1 MANNKTVNLLPEVFR
16 TDTNKKF
23 LNATLDQLVSDSN
36 FQKINGYIGRR
47 FSPTAKSTD
56 YYIKESSALRQN
68 YQLEPS
74 AVIKNKSGNIEF
86 FGNYIDL
93 LQQIEY
99 YGGNIADHDRL
110 FKSKSYSYNG
120 LFDFDKFV
128 NFNQY
133 YWLPNGPATVTVSSA
148 GAATEG
154 NIIVTRDTVSGSY
167 KFSTEDGASN
177 PELFLVYGGTYN
189 FVVNQPGIPFWIQ
202 TEPGTSGLRLGQPNT
217 SSRQILGVTNNG
229 EDVGTVTFTVPM
241 PDAQDSYNSLN
252 LAYEVDIAVDI
263 PYNQVQGLTVAEIV
277 ANGGLDGATTN
288 FSTKRI
294 IFVGQSYSNA
304 DWTPVDVFD
313 AEPVPVQDR
322 YTVWTINLI
331 DDGNGGQV
339 VDLVNPLPITNTQ
352 KVFVLG
358 GVSYANTQY
367 LIASSKWSRIPPI
380 TAAAPYLYYQDNLA
394 STMTGSIRLINAI
407 GTLINVDT
415 EILGKTYFKSPSGVT
430 FTNGLKIQFDSSVTP
445 TSYANK
451 LFYVEGVGTSIKL
464 VSVEQTDSVGQYIT
478 DPTTH
483 DYITI
488 NRASVDRNAWSRTN
502 RWFHIDVITA
512 TATYLDQLPSVT
524 QAQRAL
530 RPIIEFEPDL
540 QLFNQGSVAKDQVDI
555 LDLIKITNAFL
566 QVENHST
573 NNNQCADITVSG
585 TTFRFNVG
593 DRIIFAADTDPLVKN
608 KIYVVSIFNLTNDP
622 ITPDYRVHLE
632 LAQDSAI
639 AVNETM
645 WTSKIY
651 TVNGLV
657 TDEEYWFDG
666 ATWSKAQQKTA
677 YNQSPLFDIFT
688 SNNVSLSHRGDSSTF
703 VGTRIL
709 SYKLGSGRTDQV
721 LGFPLSYRN
730 FQNVGDI
737 EFSNDFDADTYQY
750 LINKVPVVEP
760 VNNYFIRKNTVN
772 GGYVFRNV
780 WTENKEP
787 TKQYQIFNYTF
798 TGETNYFVVDVAPES
813 ANGSANLIVY
823 RNNGKILD
831 TVDTTDYSV
840 VTVNGKQAVR
850 VNINILTV
858 GDGITIKIYSN
869 TVSTIGAYE
878 IPKNLDLNSLNSTF
892 ASLTL
897 GQIRNHLVTLTHNT
911 NQVVGVV
918 PGVSNLRDLSIKD
931 STGSILQHQ
940 SPAIYSNLFLLDRDV
955 NFIKSAEYAQKEY
968 TKFKNKFL
976 ELSLTSGLV
985 DTNDIPSSVD
995 AIVGEINRYKNS
1007 KFAWYYSDMVPY
1019 GNNIQPLTTY
1029 QILDAAIRQ
1038 YEITTIFDD
1047 TQLSDRAVLVYYAT
1061 TKKDTYGN
1069 LVLDNNNAPII
1080 VSKRALVK
1088 GRDYYFNQDRPAVTL
1103 TNQVAQLYND
1113 LIIVKDYISTN
1124 GSYVP
1129 ETPTKLGLYPKFVP
1143 SIFTDDTYLTPTTV
1157 VQGHDGSLT
1166 PTFGDYRDQMLLEL
1180 ETRIYNNIKVTYDST
1195 LIDIYNYLPGRF
1207 RDTDYNL
1214 NEFNTILT
1222 TSFLKW
1228 IGSNRVNYTNN
1239 NSYNSNEPFSWS
1251 YKNFYDVI
1259 DGRQLPGSWRAIFK
1273 YYYDTDRPHQ
1283 APWEMLGFSGKPTW
1297 WENRYGPAP
1306 YTGGNLVLW
1315 TDLSL
1320 GYIYGED
1327 RYDIRFARPDLLRII
1342 PVDDAGNLR
1351 SPDKFL
1357 VANFSSI
1364 KTNSSFAV
1372 GDIGP
1377 AENAWRRSSDY
1388 SFALQQI
1395 LALMNPGFYFGTL
1408 MNVDNYNINPYL
1420 NQVALSDTLQRIT
1433 PTSIKIN
1440 GLVNGSRQRTV
1451 GYINWIG
1458 DYLTSLGINPG
1469 VKIINYLSSLNV
1481 QLSYKL
1487 AGFTGK
1493 NYIKVLA
1500 EQSSPTSTNQSIVIP
1515 DNNYEI
1521 FLNKSTPVKKIN
1533 YSAVIVQR
1541 SGNGWTIS
1549 GYDIENPFFTI
1560 IPSLA
1565 NNNAAR
1571 VEVGSTVAVIYQDFQ
1586 NYKIRIPYGYEF
1598 NTRQQ
1603 VVDFL
1608 ISYGRYLIGQGMR
1621 FDAYSDLLNTTQD
1634 WTLSAREFLTWSQQG
1649 WRSGSLLV
1657 LSPIIDQ
1664 IVIENATGTVDYIE
1678 NNIYGSKLLDQ
1689 DNNIIKNSQF
1699 TVVRYGNQFKLNAHG
1714 GQTIGFAQ
1722 LNVVQYEHALIFDN
1736 ATLFNDIIY
1745 KPELGNRQFRLKL
1758 VGNRTGAWNGQL
1770 DIPGFVYNNGVIDEW
1785 TANTDYRKGSLVTHK
1800 NNYYVALT
1808 NLIGTTEFL
1817 SSQWKQIAENQIKTG
1832 LLNNLS
1838 YSAQEFDNLYDI
1850 NNQPQNLQLN
1860 KFSNGLI
1867 GFRERSY
1874 LTDLG
1879 LDIETQAKFYQG
1891 YIKQKG
1897 TRNAVDAFNQVSL
1910 NNVQSSIETFEEWAV
1925 RVGEYGAT
1933 DSNDFVEIVLDEQ
1946 VFTSDPETL
1955 VLLNTG
1961 GTVPDQIVG
1970 ITPENLWHRPNYYNP
1985 NLLTD
1990 QTVPK
1995 DISIPITAGYVNLAD
2010 VDATLFD
2017 IREYTILNNILYNI
2031 GAGYKIWVA
2040 KDFAGDWNVYR
2051 VNETDNFVIEMS
2063 YALNGLALVTT
2074 YGSHNFDIGDVVA
2087 IRNFDTDFDGFY
2099 RVFDLDTSNTFYVV
2113 AARNAATLQKL
2124 SAVSGSGLLF
2134 QLESMRVDNSSG
2146 IISKEPLDKWRA
2158 NDIVWADN
2166 DQGEGRWSVYEKFDV
2181 WSSNAIAVLSSE
2193 EYVRDSLYGTAVKIS
2208 RNGGTLLA
2216 GQPSGVSATDADVV
2230 RTFSIDQNTNQFLES
2245 DPIKALVKLS
2255 TVGSNLK
2262 FGTSIDSG
2270 TNVLAIGA
2278 PGSLT
2283 NQGLVFLYN
2292 YNSGLSSNFAQI
2304 LRAPDGA
2311 ADDLFGQSISMSKDD
2326 RWIYVGAPGANK
2338 VYVYGVTTPTTRI
2351 YSVNI
2356 KDYINLTLDP
2366 DTGIYVAPVEF
2377 TLSFTP
2383 VSIDTLVVTGDNHTY
2398 VANVDFTLA
2407 GNIVTFVEP
2416 VNDIVITFK
2425 QARAY
2430 KLIATLTPPAVS
2442 GVTYNAWG
2450 SSIKTTTD
2458 GKEIVIGDPRATV
2471 NGTLLAG
2478 VSTVHQRIVESFIGD
2493 GTRNTF
2499 TPRRSLPTPYEDL
2512 IVTVDGV
2519 EQTFVGNYFVNGNSV
2534 QFVQAPTRGSVVQV
2548 EINQFGLVKVL
2559 GLDNIDNQARFGY
2572 AVDICNLNCSVYVGA
2587 PYYTRPEYYAGRVY
2601 RYVNQGRVYGTI
2613 TGTAVDP
2620 TLTLGNSIFING
2632 IEVLFTGT
2640 TVASVATDINA
2651 AHIPG
2656 ITALVVDGQL
2666 IINSTV
2672 TVANKRLDILPGVG
2686 ADPLADLGLE
2696 VYAFTQAIEHPNT
2709 DNTQRFGTT
2718 VKVSDTAN
2726 TLFVGSSG
2734 ATATEL
2740 QTMDQGDTTLD
2751 QDSTRLLNVTPSSGA
2766 VFVFDYVA
2774 TKPDNV
2780 VTPGQFVSVE
2790 EIVSDYAQPGA
2801 NFGASIDAVNGMLVI
2816 GADRDSRMVLDA
2828 GEVYSYI
2835 NDGNKPSWQLIRQH
2849 NAKVD
2854 TANLNRM
2861 FVYNKKTNEIQTNL
2875 DIIDPAKGKIL
2886 GIAEQELD
2894 YITSYDPAKYN
2905 QSNPVIDTFQPQTA
2919 EDSAR
2924 TPFTFNYVG
2933 TTAAW
2938 GAKQVGQLWWNLDA
2952 CRYIDYEQDTL
2963 VYRSKNWGKLFPG
2976 STIEVCEWVE
2986 SSTPP
2991 ASYTGSGTPKFND
3004 NSTYSLSYNVDGATG
3019 VIVNKYYF
3027 WVVNKNTSDPFAANK
3042 TKTAADVA
3050 NIIENPQNA
3059 GVSYAA
3065 AIRKDAFNLY
3075 NINHYISDTDAILQ
3089 IAYSIV
3095 PNENIIHSEYELIK
3109 ENTVAS
3115 AIPAKIIN
3123 KIVDSLV
3130 GETVD
3135 HRLVPNPKL
3144 PHNQQTGIESRP
3156 MQSVFKNRFAALQTF
3171 VDYCNQVMIQH
3182 PVALEFDTQKFYTN
3196 DAYPEAN
3203 SGAWNLKT
3211 SNYEDIDYID
3221 KTALPIG
3228 YKILVTEDTQYDG
3241 LWTIYEL
3248 GSDRKFVLK
3257 RVQTYRTDQYIDLVD
3272 WYDSTFN
3279 VSQETNW
3286 IVQTL
3291 SELETIRPQLIA
3303 DDIVLVNN
3311 DGSGRYAYYR
3321 ANVDKS
3327 TTLVGLQNGTIQIS
3341 AALYDPTVNN
3351 TAFGSGDFD
3360 TNRFDEH
3367 PVEEIRNIFA
3377 AIQSDIFVKYLDAE
3391 FNKLFFVLVN
3401 YLLSEQKST
3410 DWIFKTSF
3418 ISVLHKIRKLDQ
3430 YPSYIRDNQTYYQEY
3445 INEVKPYRT
3454 QIREYV
3460 LDYTG
3465 DDLFG
3470 GNITDFDLPSRYDS
3484 STKIYH
3490 SPTVSNIEDPD
3501 FMASLPTALRAEY
3514 SNWYNNYK
3522 YRVSSIELYD
3532 AGGAY
3537 VTAPNV
3543 TITGGGGTGARAT
3556 ANIWTGNGTVRS
3568 VTVTN
3573 PGTGYITRPN
3583 VTIEGNARAIA
3594 RMHSVYYK
3602 IDTANSYNTVRSI
3615 SSTIKF
3621 DRINYTSNIVDWRP
3635 NTVYYLGDTVRYDG
3649 DNDSDKVY
3657 RANVSSVPA
3666 STIFDYTQYVKVA
3679 ANEFDNANDRTI
3691 GYYTPGTGMPA
3702 RDLEQLY
3709 TGIGY
3714 PGVKVSGIE
3723 YDQKVSVTSDVI
3735 QFFAGNSTI
3744 YSKDIGKFNFNKAD
3758 LAASQTVK
3766 VTGSSLNNNTWTISV
3781 VQDDRAVVFSADVGI
3796 VVKDEPAGAPITL
3809 TYYNENNPLDMD
3821 SIIQSSYLDTALGT
3835 RPEDIDITGGAY
3847 VDRYSSHAPEEL
3859 IPGRLY
3865 DNLNIEVWTQ
3875 MYSGTANVGYR
3886 IYHGMNND
3894 SSTQLMLELSDTIT
3908 VANVYPEPTY
3918 ISQVYLDHVNPL
3930 ANTAV
3935 AFGPGVQSI
3944 TSDRIPVYD
3953 YYEHGIDRLGFVVAD
3968 DRSIYVND
3976 VDQEVTVVGVRKNS
3990 WPEYYTISP
3999 ANITVLTSNL
4009 NITDTTIRV
4018 ADASVLPPPGI
4029 EALLPGV
4036 VFINGEKIT
4045 YYGRN
4050 LATNTLSQI
4059 RRGVD
4064 GTGAR
4069 LVHVAGSRVV
4079 DSSEPQR
4086 LTTNSHLTT
4095 WINAP
4100 TSNVSVPL
4108 VDKFHRSI
4116 VSNSGANI
4124 TTTVTQTLAG
4134 LENSS
4139 TPEALAIRLAAGL
4152 LG

>member
-23 LNATLDQLVSDSN
+23 LNATVDQLVSDPN
-36 FQKINGYIGRR
+36 FQKINGYIGRQ
-47 FSPTAKSTD
+47 FSPTAKSAD

-74 AVIKNKSGNIEF
+74 VVIKNKSGDTEF

-110 FKSKSYSYNG
+110 FKNKSYSYNG

-133 YWLPNGPATVTVSSA
+133 YWLPNGPDTVTVSST
-148 GAATEG
+148 GAVTEA
-154 NIIVTRDTVSGSY
+154 NIVVTRDTVTGSY

-177 PELFLVYGGTYN
+177 PELFLVHSGTYK
-189 FVVNQPGIPFWIQ
+189 FIVNQPGIPFWIQ
-202 TEPGTSGLRLGQPNT
+202 TESGTSGLRLGQPNT
-217 SSRQILGVTNNG
+217 SSRQILGVINNG
-229 EDVGTVTFTVPM
+229 EDVGTVTFTVPA
-241 PDAQDSYNSLN
+241 PNAQDSYNSLN
-252 LAYEVDIAVDI
+252 LAYEVDIAVSI
-263 PYNQVQGLTVAEIV
+263 PYNRVQGLTVAEIV

-288 FSTKRI
+288 FSTKKI
-294 IFVGQSYSNA
+294 IFVGQTYTDA
-304 DWTPVDVFD
+304 DWTPLNVFD
-313 AEPVPVQDR
+313 ADPVPAQDR
-322 YTVWTINLI
+322 YTVWTINLV

-339 VDLVNPLPITNTQ
+339 VNLVNPLPITNTQ

-367 LIASSKWSRIPPI
+367 LINSGKWSRIPVI
-380 TAAAPYLYYQDNLA
+380 TAAAPYLYYQDNLV
-394 STMTGSIRLINAI
+394 STMTGSLRLIDAA
-407 GTLINVDT
+407 GTPINVDT
-415 EILGKTYFKSPSGVT
+415 EILGKTYFKSPNGVT
-430 FTNGLKIQFDSSVTP
+430 FTNGLKIQFDSSVMP

-451 LFYVEGVGTSIKL
+451 LFYVEGVGTAIKL
-464 VSVEQTDSVGQYIT
+464 VSIEQTDSIGTYIT

-488 NRASVDRNAWSRTN
+488 NRASIDRNAWSRTN

-512 TATYLDQLPSVT
+512 AATYLNQLPSVT

-540 QLFNQGSVAKDQVDI
+540 QLFNQGSIAKDQVDI
-555 LDLIKITNAFL
+555 LELTKITNAFL
-566 QVENHST
+566 QVENYST
-573 NNNQCADITVSG
+573 DNDQYADIDVGGSTI
-585 TTFRFNVG
+585 RFNAG
-593 DRIIFAADTDPLVKN
+593 DRIVFAADTDPLVIN
-608 KIYVVSIFNLTNDP
+608 KIYVVSIFNLTNNQE
-622 ITPDYRVHLE
+622 TPDYRVHLE

-639 AVNETM
+639 AVDETM
-645 WTSKIY
+645 WVRKIY

-666 ATWSKAQQKTA
+666 AAWYNAQKKTG

-688 SNNVSLSHRGDSSTF
+688 GNNVSLSRRGDSSTF

-750 LINKVPVVEP
+750 LVNKVPVVEP
-760 VNNYFIRKNTVN
+760 VNNYFIRKNTDA

-780 WTENKEP
+780 WTENKEK
-787 TKQYQIFNYTF
+787 TKQYQVFSYTF
-798 TGETNYFVVDVAPES
+798 TGETNYFVIDILPKYTS
-813 ANGSANLIVY
+813 GSANLIVY
-823 RNNGKILD
+823 RNNGKTLD
-831 TVDTTDYSV
+831 TLDPVDYSIV
-840 VTVNGKQAVR
+840 SVNGKQAVR
-850 VNINILTV
+850 VNVNILTV
-858 GDGITIKIYSN
+858 GDSITIKIYS
-869 TVSTIGAYE
+869 TSVSALGAYE
-878 IPKNLDLNSLNSTF
+878 IPKNLDLNGLNSTF

-897 GQIRNHLVTLTHNT
+897 GQIRNHLVTLAHNT

-918 PGVSNLRDLSIKD
+918 PGVSNLRDVSIKNN
-931 STGSILQHQ
+931 TGSILQHQ

-955 NFIKSAEYAQKEY
+955 NFIKSTEYAQKEY

-995 AIVGEINRYKNS
+995 AIVSEINRYKNS

-1019 GNNIQPLTTY
+1019 GSNLQPSTTY
-1029 QILDAAIRQ
+1029 QILNPAIRQ

-1069 LVLDNNNAPII
+1069 LVLDANNNPI
-1080 VSKRALVK
+1080 VLSKRALVK
-1088 GRDYYFNQDRPAVTL
+1088 DRDYYFNQDRPAVTL

-1129 ETPTKLGLYPKFVP
+1129 ETPTKLGLYPKFIP
-1143 SIFTDDTYLTPTTV
+1143 SIFTDDTYLTPATV
-1157 VQGHDGSLT
+1157 IQGHDGSIT
-1166 PTFGDYRDQMLLEL
+1166 PSFGDYRDQMLLEL
-1180 ETRIYNNIKVTYDST
+1180 ETRIYNNIKVNYNST
-1195 LIDIYNYLPGRF
+1195 LIDLYDYLPGRF
-1207 RDTDYNL
+1207 RTTDYNL
-1214 NEFNTILT
+1214 TEFNNILT

-1228 IGSNRVNYTNN
+1228 IGTNRVNYTNN
-1239 NSYNSNEPFSWS
+1239 SSYNSNDPFSWN

-1259 DGRQLPGSWRAIFK
+1259 NGSQLPGSWRAVFK
-1273 YYYDTDRPHQ
+1273 HYYDTDRPHRT
-1283 APWEMLGFSGKPTW
+1283 PWEMLGFSEKPAW
-1297 WENRYGPAP
+1297 WENSYGPAP

-1320 GYIYGED
+1320 GYIRGEN
-1327 RYDIRFARPDLLRII
+1327 RYDTRFARPDLLKII

-1351 SPDKFL
+1351 SPNQFL
-1357 VANFSSI
+1357 VANFDSI
-1364 KTNSSFAV
+1364 KTNASFAV

-1388 SFALQQI
+1388 PFALQQI
-1395 LALMNPGFYFGTL
+1395 VALMNPGFYFGTL
-1408 MNVDNYNINPYL
+1408 MNVDNYNVNPYL

-1433 PTSIKIN
+1433 PTAIKIN
-1440 GLVNGSRQRTV
+1440 GLVGGTRQRTV

-1469 VKIINYLSSLNV
+1469 VKIINYLSSLTV

-1487 AGFTGK
+1487 AGFTSK
-1493 NYIKVLA
+1493 NYVKILA

-1521 FLNKSTPVKKIN
+1521 FLNKSTPIKKIN

-1549 GYDIENPFFTI
+1549 GYDIEDPFFTI

-1571 VEVGSTVAVIYQDFQ
+1571 IEVGSTVAVIYQDFQ

-1621 FDAYSDLLNTTQD
+1621 FDAYSNLLDTTQD

-1689 DNNIIKNSQF
+1689 DSNIIKNSQF
-1699 TVVRYGNQFKLNAHG
+1699 TVVRYGNQFKLNAHS

-1736 ATLFNDIIY
+1736 TTLFNDIIY

-1758 VGNRTGAWNGQL
+1758 IGNRTGAWNGQL
-1770 DIPGFVYNNGVIDEW
+1770 DIPGFIYNNGVINDW
-1785 TANTDYRKGSLVTHK
+1785 TANTDYRKGSLVTYK

-1817 SSQWKQIAENQIKTG
+1817 SSQWKQIAQNQIKTG

-1838 YSAQEFDNLYDI
+1838 YSAQEFDNIYDI
-1850 NNQPQNLQLN
+1850 NNQPQNSQLN

-1910 NNVQSSIETFEEWAV
+1910 NNVQSSIETFEEWAL

-1946 VFTSDPETL
+1946 TFTSDPETL
-1955 VLLNTG
+1955 VLLNTND
-1961 GTVPDQIVG
+1961 TAPDQIIG
-1970 ITPENLWHRPNYYNP
+1970 ITPDKLYHRPNYYNP

-1990 QTVPK
+1990 LTVPK
-1995 DISIPITAGYVNLAD
+1995 DIGIPITAGYVNLAD

-2017 IREYTILNNILYNI
+2017 IREYTTLNNILYNV

-2051 VNETDNFVIEMS
+2051 VNETDNFVTEMS
-2063 YALNGLALVTT
+2063 YALNGLALITT
-2074 YGSHNFDIGDVVA
+2074 YGSHNFAIGDVVA

-2124 SAVSGSGLLF
+2124 SAVTGSGLLF
-2134 QLESMRVDNSSG
+2134 HLESMRVDNSSG
-2146 IISKEPLDKWRA
+2146 IISKEPLTKWRT
-2158 NDIVWADN
+2158 NDVIWADN
-2166 DQGEGRWSVYEKFDV
+2166 DQGEGSWGVYKKFDV
-2181 WSSNAIAVLSSE
+2181 WSSNTIVTLASK
-2193 EYVRDSLYGTAVKIS
+2193 EYIRDSLYGTAVKIS
-2208 RNGGTLLA
+2208 RNGGTLLV
-2216 GQPSGVSATDADVV
+2216 GQPSGTSSTDADVV
-2230 RTFSIDQNTNQFLES
+2230 RTFSIDQTTKKFLES
-2245 DPIKALVKLS
+2245 DPIKSLVKLS
-2255 TVGSNLK
+2255 TVGGNLK
-2262 FGTSIDSG
+2262 FGNSIDSG
-2270 TNVLAIGA
+2270 TDIAAIGA
-2278 PGSLT
+2278 PGSLS

-2292 YNSGLSSNFAQI
+2292 YNSGLNSSFAQV

-2351 YSVNI
+2351 YSVVI
-2356 KDYINLTLDP
+2356 QDYINATLDP
-2366 DTGIYVAPVEF
+2366 VTGSYVAPVEF

-2383 VSIDTLVVTGDNHTY
+2383 VSIDTLVVTGDNHIY

-2407 GNIVTFVEP
+2407 GNVVTFVEP
-2416 VNDIVITFK
+2416 VNDVILVFR

-2430 KLIATLTPPAVS
+2430 KLIATLTPPTVS
-2442 GVTYNAWG
+2442 GVTYSHWG

-2458 GKEIVIGDPRATV
+2458 GREIVVGDSRAVV
-2471 NGTLLAG
+2471 NGTQLAG
-2478 VSTVHQRIVESFIGD
+2478 IATVHQRVVESFIGD

-2499 TPRRSLPTPYEDL
+2499 TPYRSLPTEL
-2512 IVTVDGV
+2512 LVTVDSV
-2519 EQTFVGNYFVNGNSV
+2519 EQTYAGNYIVNDRSV
-2534 QFVQAPTRGSVVQV
+2534 QFITAPARGSLVQV
-2548 EINQFGLVKVL
+2548 EINSFNLVKVL
-2559 GLDNIDNQARFGY
+2559 GLDDVNTQARFGY
-2572 AVDICNLNCSVYVGA
+2572 SVDVCNLNCSVYVGA

-2613 TGTAVDP
+2613 TGTVTNP
-2620 TLTLGNSIFING
+2620 TVTRGNSIFVNG
-2632 IEVLFTGT
+2632 IEVVFNGT
-2640 TVASVATDINA
+2640 TVASVAVDINSA
-2651 AHIPG
+2651 YIPG
-2656 ITALVVDGQL
+2656 ITALVIADQL
-2666 IINSTV
+2666 VINSTV
-2672 TVANKRLDILPGVG
+2672 TVPNKRLDILPGWG
-2686 ADPLADLGLE
+2686 QHPLADLGLE
-2696 VYAFTQAIEHPNT
+2696 VYAFVQAIEHPGT
-2709 DNTQRFGTT
+2709 DKIQHFGTT
-2718 VKVSDTAN
+2718 VKVSDTAD
-2726 TLFVGSSG
+2726 TVFVSSTG
-2734 ATATEL
+2734 ATAKEL
-2740 QTMDQGDTTLD
+2740 QTIDQGNTTLD
-2751 QDSTRLLNVTPSSGA
+2751 QDSTRLLNVTPASGA
-2766 VFVFDYVA
+2766 VFVFDYIA
-2774 TKPDNV
+2774 TRPDNIA
-2780 VTPGQFVSVE
+2780 TPGQFINVK
-2790 EIVSDYAQPGA
+2790 EIVSDYAQSGA
-2801 NFGASIDAVNGMLVI
+2801 NFGASIDTVNGLLII

-2828 GEVYSYI
+2828 GEVYSYV
-2835 NDGNKPSWQLIRQH
+2835 NNGNKRSWQLIRQH
-2849 NAKVD
+2849 SYKVD

-2886 GIAEQELD
+2886 GIADQELD

-2919 EDSAR
+2919 EDTAR

-2938 GAKQVGQLWWNLDA
+2938 GAEQVGQLWWNLDA

-2976 STIEVCEWVE
+2976 SMIEVCEWVE
-2986 SSTPP
+2986 SSLPP
-2991 ASYTGSGTPKFND
+2991 ASYTGPGKPKFVD
-3004 NSTYSLSYNVDGATG
+3004 NSTYSLSYNVDNATG

-3065 AIRKDAFNLY
+3065 AIRTDAFNLY
-3075 NINHYISDTDAILQ
+3075 NINQYVSDSNAILQ

-3109 ENTVAS
+3109 ENTATS
-3115 AIPAKIIN
+3115 IIPAKIIN

-3130 GETVD
+3130 GETTD

-3144 PHNQQTGIESRP
+3144 PSNQQTGIESRP
-3156 MQSVFKNRFAALQTF
+3156 MQSVFKNRFAALRTF
-3171 VDYCNQVMIQH
+3171 VDYCNQVMIQY
-3182 PVALEFDTQKFYTN
+3182 PIVLEFDTQKFYTS
-3196 DAYPEAN
+3196 DAYPAAN
-3203 SGAWNLKT
+3203 SGQWDFKT
-3211 SNYEDIDYID
+3211 SNYEDLAYID
-3221 KTALPIG
+3221 RTVLPTG
-3228 YKILVTEDTQYDG
+3228 YRILVTADAQYKG

-3248 GSDRKFVLK
+3248 DAGKEFTLQ
-3257 RVQTYRTDQYIDLVD
+3257 RVQTYRTDQYVDLVD

-3279 VSQETNW
+3279 TSQETNR

-3291 SELETIRPQLIA
+3291 AELETIRAQLVT

-3321 ANVDKS
+3321 ANADKS

-3341 AALYDPTVNN
+3341 SALYDSTVDN

-3391 FNKLFFVLVN
+3391 FNKLFFVLIN

-3418 ISVLHKIRKLDQ
+3418 ISILHKIRKLDQ

-3465 DDLFG
+3465 NDVFG
-3470 GNITDFDLPSRYDS
+3470 GNVTDFDLPSGYDS
-3484 STKIYH
+3484 TTKTYH

-3501 FMASLPTALRAEY
+3501 FMAALPAALRSEY
-3514 SNWYNNYK
+3514 SNWYNNHK
-3522 YRVSSIELYD
+3522 YQVSSIEVYNF
-3532 AGGAY
+3532 GGNY
-3537 VTAPNV
+3537 TSVPNV
-3543 TITGGGGTGARAT
+3543 TITGGGGSGAKAT
-3556 ANIWTGNGTVRS
+3556 ANIWNGNGTVRS
-3568 VTVTN
+3568 ITVTN

-3583 VTIEGNARAIA
+3583 VVIEGNARAIA
-3594 RMHSVYYK
+3594 RMHNVYYK
-3602 IDTANSYNTVRSI
+3602 IDTANNYNTVRSI

-3621 DRINYTSNIVDWRP
+3621 DRINYTSNVVDWTP
-3635 NTVYYLGDTVRYDG
+3635 NTVYHLGDTVRYTG
-3649 DNDSDKVY
+3649 ENNPNKVF
-3657 RANVSSVPA
+3657 RANVSEVPA
-3666 STIFDYTQYVKVA
+3666 SDIFDYTQYIAVA

-3691 GYYTPGTGMPA
+3691 GYYTPGAGMPA

-3714 PGVKVSGIE
+3714 PGVKVSGIK

-3744 YSKDIGKFNFNKAD
+3744 YTTDIGKFNFSKAD
-3758 LAASQTVK
+3758 LAAGQTIE
-3766 VTGSSLNNNTWTISV
+3766 VTGSSLNNHVWTINII
-3781 VQDDRAVVFSADVGI
+3781 QDNRAIVYNADAGV
-3796 VVKDEPAGAPITL
+3796 VVKDEPAGVPITL

-3821 SIIQSSYLDTALGT
+3821 TVIQSSYLDTALGT
-3835 RPEDIDITGGAY
+3835 RPEDINVTGGAY
-3847 VDRYSSHAPEEL
+3847 VDQYSSHAPEEL

-3894 SSTQLMLELSDTIT
+3894 SATQLMLELSDTIT
-3908 VANVYPEPTY
+3908 VANTYPEPTY
-3918 ISQVYLDHVNPL
+3918 ISQVYLDHTNPL

-3935 AFGPGVQSI
+3935 AFGPGVESI

-3953 YYEHGIDRLGFVVAD
+3953 YYQHGIDRLGFVAAD

-3976 VDQEVTVVGVRKNS
+3976 VDQAVTVVGVRKNS

-3999 ANITVLTSNL
+3999 NNITVLTSNL
-4009 NITDTTIRV
+4009 HITDTTIHV
-4018 ADASVLPPPGI
+4018 ANASVLPPPGA
-4029 EALLPGV
+4029 EALLPGM

-4045 YYGRN
+4045 YYGRDIV
-4050 LATNTLSQI
+4050 TNTLSQI

-4079 DSSEPQR
+4079 DSGETQR
-4086 LTTNSHLTT
+4086 LITNSHLTT

-4100 TSNVSVPL
+4100 TGNVSVPL
-4108 VDKFHRSI
+4108 VDKFHHSI

-4124 TTTVTQTLAG
+4124 STTVTQRLAG

-4139 TPEALAIRLAAGL
+4139 TPEAIAIRLAAGL
-4152 LG
+4152 PG

>member
-1 MANNKTVNLLPEVFR
+1 MP
-16 TDTNKKF
+16 
-23 LNATLDQLVSDSN
+23 
-36 FQKINGYIGRR
+36 
-47 FSPTAKSTD
+47 
-56 YYIKESSALRQN
+56 
-68 YQLEPS
+68 
-74 AVIKNKSGNIEF
+74 
-86 FGNYIDL
+86 
-93 LQQIEY
+93 
-99 YGGNIADHDRL
+99 
-110 FKSKSYSYNG
+110 
-120 LFDFDKFV
+120 
-128 NFNQY
+128 
-133 YWLPNGPATVTVSSA
+133 
-148 GAATEG
+148 
-154 NIIVTRDTVSGSY
+154 
-167 KFSTEDGASN
+167 
-177 PELFLVYGGTYN
+177 
-189 FVVNQPGIPFWIQ
+189 QP
-202 TEPGTSGLRLGQPNT
+202 
-217 SSRQILGVTNNG
+217 
-229 EDVGTVTFTVPM
+229 
-241 PDAQDSYNSLN
+241 
-252 LAYEVDIAVDI
+252 
-263 PYNQVQGLTVAEIV
+263 
-277 ANGGLDGATTN
+277 
-288 FSTKRI
+288 
-294 IFVGQSYSNA
+294 
-304 DWTPVDVFD
+304 
-313 AEPVPVQDR
+313 
-322 YTVWTINLI
+322 
-331 DDGNGGQV
+331 
-339 VDLVNPLPITNTQ
+339 
-352 KVFVLG
+352 
-358 GVSYANTQY
+358 
-367 LIASSKWSRIPPI
+367 
-380 TAAAPYLYYQDNLA
+380 
-394 STMTGSIRLINAI
+394 
-407 GTLINVDT
+407 
-415 EILGKTYFKSPSGVT
+415 
-430 FTNGLKIQFDSSVTP
+430 
-445 TSYANK
+445 
-451 LFYVEGVGTSIKL
+451 
-464 VSVEQTDSVGQYIT
+464 
-478 DPTTH
+478 
-483 DYITI
+483 
-488 NRASVDRNAWSRTN
+488 
-502 RWFHIDVITA
+502 
-512 TATYLDQLPSVT
+512 
-524 QAQRAL
+524 
-530 RPIIEFEPDL
+530 
-540 QLFNQGSVAKDQVDI
+540 
-555 LDLIKITNAFL
+555 
-566 QVENHST
+566 
-573 NNNQCADITVSG
+573 
-585 TTFRFNVG
+585 
-593 DRIIFAADTDPLVKN
+593 
-608 KIYVVSIFNLTNDP
+608 
-622 ITPDYRVHLE
+622 
-632 LAQDSAI
+632 
-639 AVNETM
+639 
-645 WTSKIY
+645 
-651 TVNGLV
+651 
-657 TDEEYWFDG
+657 
-666 ATWSKAQQKTA
+666 
-677 YNQSPLFDIFT
+677 
-688 SNNVSLSHRGDSSTF
+688 
-703 VGTRIL
+703 
-709 SYKLGSGRTDQV
+709 
-721 LGFPLSYRN
+721 
-730 FQNVGDI
+730 
-737 EFSNDFDADTYQY
+737 
-750 LINKVPVVEP
+750 
-760 VNNYFIRKNTVN
+760 
-772 GGYVFRNV
+772 
-780 WTENKEP
+780 
-787 TKQYQIFNYTF
+787 
-798 TGETNYFVVDVAPES
+798 
-813 ANGSANLIVY
+813 
-823 RNNGKILD
+823 
-831 TVDTTDYSV
+831 
-840 VTVNGKQAVR
+840 
-850 VNINILTV
+850 
-858 GDGITIKIYSN
+858 
-869 TVSTIGAYE
+869 
-878 IPKNLDLNSLNSTF
+878 
-892 ASLTL
+892 
-897 GQIRNHLVTLTHNT
+897 
-911 NQVVGVV
+911 
-918 PGVSNLRDLSIKD
+918 
-931 STGSILQHQ
+931 
-940 SPAIYSNLFLLDRDV
+940 
-955 NFIKSAEYAQKEY
+955 
-968 TKFKNKFL
+968 
-976 ELSLTSGLV
+976 
-985 DTNDIPSSVD
+985 
-995 AIVGEINRYKNS
+995 
-1007 KFAWYYSDMVPY
+1007 
-1019 GNNIQPLTTY
+1019 
-1029 QILDAAIRQ
+1029 
-1038 YEITTIFDD
+1038 
-1047 TQLSDRAVLVYYAT
+1047 
-1061 TKKDTYGN
+1061 KKDTYGN
-1069 LVLDNNNAPII
+1069 LVLDAKNNPII

-1103 TNQVAQLYND
+1103 TQQVAQLYND
-1113 LIIVKDYISTN
+1113 LIVVKDYISTN

-1157 VQGHDGSLT
+1157 IQGHDGSMT

-1180 ETRIYNNIKVTYDST
+1180 ETRIFNNIKVTYDST
-1195 LIDIYNYLPGRF
+1195 LIDLYDYLPGRF
-1207 RDTDYNL
+1207 RVTDYNL
-1214 NEFNTILT
+1214 TEFNNILT

-1228 IGSNRVNYTNN
+1228 IGSNRVNYTTN
-1239 NSYNSNEPFSWS
+1239 NSYNSNDSFSWN

-1259 DGRQLPGSWRAIFK
+1259 DGKQLPGSWRAVFK
-1273 YYYDTDRPHQ
+1273 YYYDTDRPHR
-1283 APWEMLGFSGKPTW
+1283 APWEMLGFSEKPAW
-1297 WENRYGPAP
+1297 WENRYGAAP

-1327 RYDIRFARPDLLRII
+1327 RYDTRFARPNLLRII

-1364 KTNSSFAV
+1364 KTNASFSV

-1388 SFALQQI
+1388 PFALQQI
-1395 LALMNPGFYFGTL
+1395 ISLMRPGFYFGTL
-1408 MNVDNYNINPYL
+1408 MNVDNYNVNPYL
-1420 NQVALSDTLQRIT
+1420 NQVVFADTLQRIT
-1433 PTSIKIN
+1433 PTAIKIN
-1440 GLVNGSRQRTV
+1440 GLVGGTRQRTV

-1458 DYLTSLGINPG
+1458 DYLTSLGISPG
-1469 VKIINYLSSLNV
+1469 VKIVNYLSSLNV

-1493 NYIKVLA
+1493 NYVKILA

-1521 FLNKSTPVKKIN
+1521 FLNKSTPIKKIN

-1571 VEVGSTVAVIYQDFQ
+1571 VEVGSTVGIIYQDFQ

-1664 IVIENATGTVDYIE
+1664 IVIENTTGTVDYIE

-1689 DNNIIKNSQF
+1689 DSNVIKNSQF
-1699 TVVRYGNQFKLNAHG
+1699 TVIRYGNQFKLKAHS

-1758 VGNRTGAWNGQL
+1758 VGNRTGSWNGQL
-1770 DIPGFVYNNGVIDEW
+1770 DIPGFIYNNGVVDAW
-1785 TANTDYRKGSLVTHK
+1785 TANTDYRKGSLVVYK

-1808 NLIGTTEFL
+1808 NLIGTSEFL

-1838 YSAQEFDNLYDI
+1838 YSAQEFDNFYDV

-1860 KFSNGLI
+1860 KFSNSLI

-1879 LDIETQAKFYQG
+1879 LDIETQVKFYQG

-1897 TRNAVDAFNQVSL
+1897 TRNAVDAFSQVSL
-1910 NNVQSSIETFEEWAV
+1910 NNVQSSIETFEEWAL

-1955 VLLNTG
+1955 VLLNTND
-1961 GTVPDQIVG
+1961 TVPDQIIG
-1970 ITPENLWHRPNYYNP
+1970 ITPENLYHRPNYYNP

-1990 QTVPK
+1990 QTAPK
-1995 DISIPITAGYVNLAD
+1995 DIGIPITAGYVNLAD

-2017 IREYTILNNILYNI
+2017 IREYTTLNNILYNV

-2040 KDFAGDWNVYR
+2040 KDFVDDWNVYR
-2051 VNETDNFVIEMS
+2051 VNETDNFVIEMN

-2074 YGSHNFDIGDVVA
+2074 YGSHNFAIGDVVA

-2124 SAVSGSGLLF
+2124 SSVSGSGLLF

-2166 DQGEGRWSVYEKFDV
+2166 DQGEGRWSVYKKFDV
-2181 WSSNAIAVLSSE
+2181 WKSNTIVTLASK
-2193 EYVRDSLYGTAVKIS
+2193 EYIRDSLYGTAVKIS
-2208 RNGGTLLA
+2208 RNGGTLLV
-2216 GQPSGVSATDADVV
+2216 GQPSGMSATDADVV

-2255 TVGSNLK
+2255 TVGGNLK

-2338 VYVYGVTTPTTRI
+2338 VYVYGVTTPTTSI
-2351 YSVNI
+2351 YSVDV
-2356 KDYINLTLDP
+2356 KDYIDLTLDP
-2366 DTGIYVAPVEF
+2366 GTGIYVAPVEF

-2383 VSIDTLVVTGDNHTY
+2383 ISIDTLVVTGDNHTY

-2407 GNIVTFVEP
+2407 GNVVTFVEP
-2416 VNDIVITFK
+2416 VNDVTITFK
-2425 QARAY
+2425 QAQAY
-2430 KLIATLTPPAVS
+2430 KLIATLTPPAAS
-2442 GVTYNAWG
+2442 GVTYDQWG

-2458 GKEIVIGDPRATV
+2458 GREIVVGDPRALV
-2471 NGTLLAG
+2471 AGTQLAG
-2478 VSTVHQRIVESFIGD
+2478 ITTVHQRIVESFIGD

-2534 QFVQAPTRGSVVQV
+2534 QFVQAPTRGSLVQV
-2548 EINQFGLVKVL
+2548 EINSFNLVKVL
-2559 GLDNIDNQARFGY
+2559 GLDNVSNQARFGY

-2587 PYYTRPEYYAGRVY
+2587 PYYTRPQYYAGRVY

-2613 TGTAVDP
+2613 TGSAANP
-2620 TLTLGNSIFING
+2620 TVTLGNSIFING
-2632 IEVLFTGT
+2632 IEVVFTGT
-2640 TVASVATDINA
+2640 TVTSVATDINA
-2651 AHIPG
+2651 TRIPG
-2656 ITALVVDGQL
+2656 IAALVVNGHL
-2666 IINSTV
+2666 VINSTV
-2672 TVANKRLDILPGVG
+2672 AVANKRLDILPGSG
-2686 ADPLADLGLE
+2686 THPLADLGLE

-2726 TLFVGSSG
+2726 TVFVGSSG

-2751 QDSTRLLNVTPSSGA
+2751 QDSTRLLNVTPASGA
-2766 VFVFDYVA
+2766 VFVFDYIA
-2774 TKPDNV
+2774 TTPDNV
-2780 VTPGQFVSVE
+2780 TTPGQFISVE
-2790 EIVSDYAQPGA
+2790 EIISDYAESGA
-2801 NFGASIDAVNGMLVI
+2801 NFGASIDAVGGLLII

-2828 GEVYSYI
+2828 GEVYSYV
-2835 NDGNKPSWQLIRQH
+2835 NNGNKPSWQLIRQH

-2854 TANLNRM
+2854 TANLNKM

-2919 EDSAR
+2919 EDSVR

-2938 GAKQVGQLWWNLDA
+2938 GAEQVGQLWWNLDA

-2986 SSTPP
+2986 SSLPP

-3004 NSTYSLSYNVDGATG
+3004 NSTYSLSYNVDNATG

-3050 NIIENPQNA
+3050 NIIENPQNS

-3065 AIRKDAFNLY
+3065 AIRADAFNLY

-3089 IAYSIV
+3089 IAYSVV

-3109 ENTVAS
+3109 ENTAAS
-3115 AIPAKIIN
+3115 VIPAKIIN
-3123 KIVDSLV
+3123 KIIDSLV
-3130 GETVD
+3130 GETAD
-3135 HRLVPNPKL
+3135 YRLVPNPKL
-3144 PHNQQTGIESRP
+3144 PTNQQIGIESRP
-3156 MQSVFKNRFAALQTF
+3156 MQSVFKNRFSALRAF
-3171 VDYCNQVMIQH
+3171 VDYCNQVMIQY
-3182 PVALEFDTQKFYTN
+3182 PIVLEFDTQKFYTN
-3196 DAYPEAN
+3196 AEYPSDN
-3203 SGAWNLKT
+3203 SGAWDFKT
-3211 SNYEDIDYID
+3211 SNYEDLAYVD
-3221 KTALPIG
+3221 KTVLPVG
-3228 YKILVTEDTQYDG
+3228 YKILVTADTQYNG
-3241 LWTIYEL
+3241 LWAIYVLDADKE
-3248 GSDRKFVLK
+3248 FVLQ

-3272 WYDSTFN
+3272 WYDNTFN
-3279 VSQETNW
+3279 ASQETNW
-3286 IVQTL
+3286 TVQTL
-3291 SELETIRPQLIA
+3291 AELETIRAQLVA

-3321 ANVDKS
+3321 ANADKS
-3327 TTLVGLQNGTIQIS
+3327 TTLVGLHNGTIQIS
-3341 AALYDPTVNN
+3341 SALYDPTVNN

-3430 YPSYIRDNQTYYQEY
+3430 YPSYIRDNQTYYQDY

-3454 QIREYV
+3454 QIREYL

-3465 DDLFG
+3465 DDLFN

-3484 STKIYH
+3484 STKTYH

-3522 YRVSSIELYD
+3522 YQVSSIKVYNF
-3532 AGGAY
+3532 GGNY
-3537 VTAPNV
+3537 TSVPNV
-3543 TITGGGGTGARAT
+3543 TITGGGGSGAKAT

-3583 VTIEGNARAIA
+3583 VVIEGNARAIA
-3594 RMHSVYYK
+3594 RMHNVYYK
-3602 IDTANSYNTVRSI
+3602 IDTANNYNTIRSI

-3621 DRINYTSNIVDWRP
+3621 DRINYTSNIVDWAP

-3657 RANVSSVPA
+3657 RANVATVLA
-3666 STIFDYTQYVKVA
+3666 GNIFDYTQYVKVA

-3691 GYYTPGTGMPA
+3691 GYYTPGSGMPA

-3714 PGVKVSGIE
+3714 PGVKVSGIK
-3723 YDQKVSVTSDVI
+3723 YDQKVSVTSNVLR
-3735 QFFAGNSTI
+3735 FFAGNSTI
-3744 YSKDIGKFNFNKAD
+3744 YTTDIGKFNFDKVD
-3758 LAASQTVK
+3758 LAAGQTIEVSGAAVSGSALYGNV
-3766 VTGSSLNNNTWTISV
+3766 VTNNRKWTINQI
-3781 VQDDRAVVFSADVGI
+3781 QDDRAFIYYDSAIPAESANVAI
-3796 VVKDEPAGAPITL
+3796 TVIDENAGTPITL

-3835 RPEDIDITGGAY
+3835 RPEDINVTGGAY
-3847 VDRYSSHAPEEL
+3847 VDQYSSHAPEEL

-3894 SSTQLMLELSDTIT
+3894 SATQLMLELSDTIT

-3918 ISQVYLDHVNPL
+3918 ISQVYLDHANPL

-3935 AFGPGVQSI
+3935 AFGPGVASI

-3953 YYEHGIDRLGFVVAD
+3953 YYQHGIDRYGFVVAD

-3976 VDQEVTVVGVRKNS
+3976 VDQAVTVVGVRKNS

-3999 ANITVLTSNL
+3999 TNITVLTSNL

-4018 ADASVLPPPGI
+4018 ANASALPPPGI
-4029 EALLPGV
+4029 DTLLPGV

-4086 LTTNSHLTT
+4086 LAGNVHLTT

-4100 TSNVSVPL
+4100 TGNVVVPL
-4108 VDKFHRSI
+4108 VDKFHNPI

-4124 TTTVTQTLAG
+4124 STTVTQRLAG

-4139 TPEALAIRLAAGL
+4139 TPESIAIRLAAGL
-4152 LG
+4152 PG